1 MTITMITRI
10 CGVLTVQ
17 CTCDVGN
24 SLDLMMEIQLRRLLA
39 GGADV
44 NALDDHGWSP
54 LHLAA
59 GAGTES

>member
-1 MTITMITRI
+1 MTITMITRT

-24 SLDLMMEIQLRRLLA
+24 SLDLMIEIQLRRLLA

-44 NALDDHGWSP
+44 NALDDPRLGSVCI
-54 LHLAA
+54 
-59 GAGTES
+59 